1 MCAIKVG
8 YKIKRMY
15 WVKFHAPDLYLYAKV
30 DLHETV
36 INSHYLAFDRPWM
49 QLLNLSS
56 A

>member
-8 YKIKRMY
+8 HKIKRD
-15 WVKFHAPDLYLYAKV
+15 VLGEISCSRFVFYAKV

-36 INSHYLAFDRPWM
+36 INGHYLAFDRPWM